1 MAFCNQVH
9 FFVSRTA
16 SQPWLDEHPGMTV
29 LPVADAHRLG
39 QSLIPALLKAPT
51 TRPDCS

>member
-1 MAFCNQVH
+1 MALCNQVH

-16 SQPWLDEHPGMTV
+16 SQPWLDGHPGMTV